1 LRALIQRVMKA
12 SVTVNKKNVSS
23 IDAGLLIFLGI
34 KNDDSSKDVE
44 YLVKKIINL
53 RIFSNET
60 SDNFEKSLIESK
72 KEILVVSQFTL
83 YGETKKGRRPSFIE
97 SAKADYALTIY
108 DEFIDELKKTDLKI
122 QTGIFGAKM
131 YVNIINDGPVTLML
145 DSRL

>member
-1 LRALIQRVMKA
+1 MRALIQRVTKA
-12 SVTVNKKNVSS
+12 SVTVNKNIVSS

-34 KNDDSSKDVE
+34 KNDDSSKDVQ
-44 YLVKKIINL
+44 YLVKKIINM
-53 RIFSNET
+53 RIFASET
-60 SDNFEKSLIESK
+60 SDNFEKSLIEAK

-83 YGETKKGRRPSFIE
+83 YGELKKGRRPSFIE
-97 SAKADYALTIY
+97 SAKSDYALTMY
-108 DEFIDELKKTDLKI
+108 EEFINELKKTDLKI

>member
-1 LRALIQRVMKA
+1 MRALIQRVMKA

>member
-1 LRALIQRVMKA
+1 MRALIQRVTKA
-12 SVTVNKKNVSS
+12 SVTVNKNIVSS

-34 KNDDSSKDVE
+34 KDDDSSKDVQ
-44 YLVKKIINL
+44 YLVKKIINM
-53 RIFSNET
+53 RIFASET
-60 SDNFEKSLIESK
+60 SDNFEKSLIEAK

-83 YGETKKGRRPSFIE
+83 YGELKKGRRPSFIE
-97 SAKADYALTIY
+97 SAKSDYALEIY
-108 DEFIDELKKTDLKI
+108 EEFINELKKTDLKI

>member
-1 LRALIQRVMKA
+1 MRALTQRVTKA
-12 SVTVNKKNVSS
+12 SVTVNKNIVSS

-34 KNDDSSKDVE
+34 KNDDSSKDVQ
-44 YLVKKIINL
+44 YLVKKIINM
-53 RIFSNET
+53 RIFASET
-60 SDNFEKSLIESK
+60 SDNFEKSLIEAK

-83 YGETKKGRRPSFIE
+83 YGELKKGRRPSFIE
-97 SAKADYALTIY
+97 SAKSDYALTMY
-108 DEFIDELKKTDLKI
+108 EEFINELKKTDLKI

>member
-1 LRALIQRVMKA
+1 LRALIQRVTKA
-12 SVTVNKKNVSS
+12 SVTVNKNIVSS

-34 KNDDSSKDVE
+34 KDDDSSKDVQ
-44 YLVKKIINL
+44 YLVKKIINM
-53 RIFSNET
+53 RIFASET
-60 SDNFEKSLIESK
+60 SDNFEKSLIEAK

-83 YGETKKGRRPSFIE
+83 YGELKKGRRPSFIE
-97 SAKADYALTIY
+97 SAKSDYALEIY
-108 DEFIDELKKTDLKI
+108 EEFINELKKTDLKI

>member
-1 LRALIQRVMKA
+1 MKA
-12 SVTVNKKNVSS
+12 SVTVNKKIVSS
-23 IDAGLLIFLGI
+23 IDSGLLIFLGV

-44 YLVKKIINL
+44 YLVKKIINM
-53 RIFSNET
+53 RIFSSET

-83 YGETKKGRRPSFIE
+83 YGELNKGRRPSFIE
-97 SAKADYALTIY
+97 SAKSDYALEIY
-108 DEFIDELKKTDLKI
+108 EQFINELKKTDLKI

-131 YVNIINDGPVTLML
+131 YVKIINDGPVTLML

>member
-1 LRALIQRVMKA
+1 MKA